1 LDRSKGMEKI
11 LLVDDERNILEAFQR
26 QLRKHYQCEV
36 AEGGAAGME
45 LIADRGPFAVVVS
58 DYRMPGMDGTQFLA
72 NVKVRS
78 PESIRMMLSGQADL
92 PAIVEAVNQGEIFR
106 FLTKPCPPETFHN
119 ALEAGLS
126 QYRLIRA
133 EKELLEQTLTGCLQA
148 LADVLSFVNP
158 EAFGRASRLKRY
170 VLKIAEQM
178 GVSEVWQLEVAS
190 SLSQIGCVILPD
202 EILQKI
208 NAGKALSSHE
218 LQAFQQHPV
227 TGADLIRNIPR
238 MQEVAEIIEYQHK
251 HFDGSGTP
259 HNARK
264 EENIPLGARLL
275 KVADDFDTLQLRN
288 LPRHEI
294 FEDLEVRH
302 GWYDPAV
309 LLALKTAFA
318 PSDQVRVEK
327 VSLSELRLHMVL
339 AEAIVDTKGNILVA
353 KGQELTDWMVTKL
366 KDMSSSREI
375 KEPIRVF
382 VTESS
387 NIKI

>member
-1 LDRSKGMEKI
+1 MEKI
-11 LLVDDERNILEAFQR
+11 LIVDDERNILEAFQR
-26 QLRKHYQCEV
+26 QLRKQYQIEV
-36 AEGGAAGME
+36 AEGGEAGLE
-45 LIADRGPFAVVVS
+45 VIADRGPFAVVVS
-58 DYRMPGMDGTQFLA
+58 DYRMPGMNGTQFLA

-106 FLTKPCPPETFHN
+106 FLTKPCPPETFHQS
-119 ALEAGLS
+119 LEAGLT

-133 EKELLEQTLTGCLQA
+133 EKELLEQTLTGSLQA
-148 LADVLSFVNP
+148 LSDVLSFVNP

-170 VLKIAEQM
+170 VLKVAEEM
-178 GVSEVWQLEVAS
+178 GMAEVWQLEVAS

-202 EILQKI
+202 QILQKI
-208 NAGKALSSHE
+208 NTGKPLSSHE
-218 LQAFQQHPV
+218 IQAFHQHPV
-227 TGADLIRNIPR
+227 TGADVVRNIPR

-259 HNARK
+259 HTPRK
-264 EENIPLGARLL
+264 EEEIPLGARLL
-275 KVADDFDTLQLRN
+275 KVANDFDTLHIQD
-288 LPRHEI
+288 LPRQEI
-294 FEDLEVRH
+294 FESLEARK

-309 LLALKTAFA
+309 LQAFKTAFA

-327 VSLSELRLHMVL
+327 VSLSDLRLNMVL
-339 AEAIVDTKGNILVA
+339 AEAIMDTKGNILVA

-382 VTESS
+382 FTDSS
-387 NIKI
+387 NIKN

>member
-1 LDRSKGMEKI
+1 MEKI
-11 LLVDDERNILEAFQR
+11 LIVDDERNILEAFQR
-26 QLRKHYQCEV
+26 QLRKHYQIEV
-36 AEGGAAGME
+36 AEGGEAGLE
-45 LIADRGPFAVVVS
+45 VIADRGPFAVVVS
-58 DYRMPGMDGTQFLA
+58 DYRMPGMDGIRFLA
-72 NVKVRS
+72 KVKVQS

-106 FLTKPCPPETFHN
+106 FLTKPCPPEIFHQS
-119 ALEAGLS
+119 LEAGLT

-133 EKELLEQTLTGCLQA
+133 EKELLEQTLTGSLQA
-148 LADVLSFVNP
+148 LSDVLSFVNP

-170 VLKIAEQM
+170 VLKVAEEM
-178 GVSEVWQLEVAS
+178 GMAEVWQLEVAS

-202 EILQKI
+202 QILQKI
-208 NAGKALSSHE
+208 NTGKPLSSHE
-218 LQAFQQHPV
+218 IQAFHQHPV
-227 TGADLIRNIPR
+227 TGADVVRNIPR

-264 EENIPLGARLL
+264 EEDIPLGARLL
-275 KVADDFDTLQLRN
+275 KVANDFDTLHIQD
-288 LPRHEI
+288 LPRQEI
-294 FEDLEVRH
+294 FESLEARK

-309 LLALKTAFA
+309 LQAFKTAFA

-327 VSLSELRLHMVL
+327 VSLSDLRLNMVL
-339 AEAIVDTKGNILVA
+339 AEAIMDTKGNILVA

-375 KEPIRVF
+375 KEPIRIF
-382 VTESS
+382 FTDSS
-387 NIKI
+387 NIKS